1 MSSIPDGA
9 DVGADTFVRRTDNA
23 CSAAEAVPSHTRY
36 NFSKSSL
43 LAHGRTPE
51 SHGAGDPDDDNGT
64 AAGGVVGA
72 DVVRGGAACGAD
84 GDLALAMPVM
94 MMALALAPAPSIV
107 GDLVREKV
115 LALAPAPS
123 TVGDLVREKVL
134 AQVLHL
140 VPVMKMLALARAPAP
155 SIVGDLVREKVLL
168 QQVAHEVLVT
178 ELLVQ
183 AQALTPVD
191 SLVRVQVRS
200 HFHLFLFL
208 LAPMLVSVEVHGAHG
223 LARTEKLQTSA
234 RLKYVQCQQQ
244 MKNRNHTSDKA
255 LH

>member
-1 MSSIPDGA
+1 M
-9 DVGADTFVRRTDNA
+9 TTMEQLL
-23 CSAAEAVPSHTRY
+23 AASWVPTWSGVVLLAVPM
-36 NFSKSSL
+36 
-43 LAHGRTPE
+43 AH
-51 SHGAGDPDDDNGT
+51 
-64 AAGGVVGA
+64 
-72 DVVRGGAACGAD
+72 
-84 GDLALAMPVM
+84 LALAMPVM

-115 LALAPAPS
+115 LAQVLHLVPVMKMLALARAPAPS
-123 TVGDLVREKVL
+123 IVGDLVREKVL

-208 LAPMLVSVEVHGAHG
+208 LAPMLVSV
-223 LARTEKLQTSA
+223 
-234 RLKYVQCQQQ
+234 
-244 MKNRNHTSDKA
+244 
-255 LH
+255 